1 MLLPFDNRYSINK
14 EPSGRFDNEHN
25 AILVWVVRF
34 CEILPEPFESKELAL
49 AWATDQSDERRGTR
63 RYRRKPTEAEI
74 RFGHGAT
81 HYRECKFSECYN
93 PKTQCP
99 KKRLKAKDDGLWYTY
114 G

>member
-34 CEILPEPFESKELAL
+34 CDDFAETFQKPSEAL
-49 AWATDQSDERRGTR
+49 KWATDQSDARRGTR
-63 RYRRKPTEAEI
+63 QYHRNPTEAEI

-81 HYRECKFSECYN
+81 HYREFKFSECYN
-93 PKTQCP
+93 PETGNP